1 MALAGA
7 DVLIG
12 GSGNDTFVVD
22 NIGDQVIELAGGGT
36 DTVQSSVTLT
46 LAANVENLTLTGVDA
61 LNGTGNELANVL
73 TGNAGA
79 NTLTGGA
86 GNDTLDG
93 GLDAVLDVLIG
104 GAGNDTYIVRANDT
118 VTEAASAG
126 TDTVK
131 TDLTSFTLSANV
143 ENLTFTGTGAFV
155 GMGNTLANALTG
167 GIGNDTLD
175 GGAGA
180 DTLTGGLGNDLY
192 IVDNTGDR
200 VVEAAGA
207 GTDTVQSSVTL
218 TLAANVENLI
228 LTGTGAISGTG
239 NALDN
244 VLTGN
249 TGANTLTGGAGN
261 DTLDGGAD
269 TVQDALVGGAGDDI
283 YIVRANDTVTEAT
296 NAGRD
301 TVKTDLLSFT
311 LAANVEDL
319 IFTGTGAFVG
329 VGNALANVLTG
340 GTGNDALSGAG
351 GADTLIGGAG
361 ADTLTGGA
369 GADQF
374 VFTKPGSGI
383 DTVTDFS
390 RTQLDK
396 IVVQGADYGLS
407 TGALNADW
415 FEANASGLSTKSHA
429 AFVYNTTSHTLL
441 WDADGNSA
449 GVAAASIATFTN
461 SVTLQY
467 QDFLIIA

>member
-1 MALAGA
+1 M
-7 DVLIG
+7 
-12 GSGNDTFVVD
+12 
-22 NIGDQVIELAGGGT
+22 
-36 DTVQSSVTLT
+36 
-46 LAANVENLTLTGVDA
+46 
-61 LNGTGNELANVL
+61 L
-73 TGNAGA
+73 TGNTGA

-86 GNDTLDG
+86 GADTLDG
-93 GLDAVLDVLIG
+93 GIDTVLDVLIG
-104 GAGNDTYIVRANDT
+104 GAGNDTYIVRVNDT

-143 ENLTFTGTGAFV
+143 ENLTFTGTGDFV
-155 GMGNTLANALTG
+155 GVGNTLANVLTG

-239 NALDN
+239 NALAN

-261 DTLDGGAD
+261 DTLDGGID
-269 TVQDALVGGAGDDI
+269 TVRDTLVGGAGDDI

-311 LAANVEDL
+311 LSANVEDL

-396 IVVQGADYGLS
+396 IVVQGVDYGLA

-415 FEANASGLSTKSHA
+415 FEANTSGVSTKSHA
-429 AFVYNTTSHTLL
+429 AFVYNTTSHTLM

-449 GVAAASIATFTN
+449 GVAASIATFTN
-461 SVTLQY
+461 SVLLQS

>member
-1 MALAGA
+1 MWTIPA
-7 DVLIG
+7 
-12 GSGNDTFVVD
+12 
-22 NIGDQVIELAGGGT
+22 
-36 DTVQSSVTLT
+36 
-46 LAANVENLTLTGVDA
+46 
-61 LNGTGNELANVL
+61 
-73 TGNAGA
+73 
-79 NTLTGGA
+79 
-86 GNDTLDG
+86 
-93 GLDAVLDVLIG
+93 
-104 GAGNDTYIVRANDT
+104 
-118 VTEAASAG
+118 
-126 TDTVK
+126 
-131 TDLTSFTLSANV
+131 
-143 ENLTFTGTGAFV
+143 
-155 GMGNTLANALTG
+155 
-167 GIGNDTLD
+167 
-175 GGAGA
+175 
-180 DTLTGGLGNDLY
+180 
-192 IVDNTGDR
+192 DR

-269 TVQDALVGGAGDDI
+269 TVQDALVGGAGNDI

-311 LAANVEDL
+311 LGANVEDL

-351 GADTLIGGAG
+351 GADTLIGGVG

-415 FEANASGLSTKSHA
+415 FEANAIGLSTKSHA
-429 AFVYNTTSHTLL
+429 AFVYNTVSHTLL

-449 GVAAASIATFTN
+449 GVVAASIATFTN